1 MDSELYL
8 KTSPSWSYG
17 SWVYSYLCIQ
27 SLSPLTL
34 WVRIPLRRGV
44 LDTTLCDES
53 WYSDLR
59 RSGVFSWYSGFLHQ
73 WNWPPRYRWNSVES
87 GVKHHSTNTNPVF
100 ENSWKKLSR
109 NEYLKF
115 FFVHLLNI
123 LTVSKTFNMCK
134 RCITIQTQEKKDSV
148 GYNGFRFPSWVPRT
162 NAFTKVR
169 MRKTRTTLYTI
180 RAASFLLI
188 VMYLT
193 CIIIVLLKKPQMVWH
208 LIQL

>member
-8 KTSPSWSYG
+8 NTSPSWSWSYG

-34 WVRIPLRRGV
+34 WVRIPLRWGV

-59 RSGVFSWYSGFLHQ
+59 RSVVFSRYSGFLHQ

-87 GVKHHSTNTNPVF
+87 GVKHHSTNPNPVF
-100 ENSWKKLSR
+100 ENSWQKLSR

-134 RCITIQTQEKKDSV
+134 RFITIQTKEKRTVLDIT
-148 GYNGFRFPSWVPRT
+148 GFVFHHGCLGPMLSPKYECGKREPR
-162 NAFTKVR
+162 
-169 MRKTRTTLYTI
+169 YI
-180 RAASFLLI
+180 QYGQLLF
-188 VMYLT
+188 Y
-193 CIIIVLLKKPQMVWH
+193 
-208 LIQL
+208 